1 MAAPRRSD
9 ESLLNRA
16 YGCFAFLGLATLP
29 VGFGLLLDVLHWM
42 NFDEGSTGGT
52 LTMLFGMAL
61 ATPLAIGM
69 VGASIF
75 GIRQTVRFRHP
86 ALVVLSMVS
95 IVCGVGLIVLLPY
108 TPGWNGGPDSPIVD
122 YGMGVAFGIFIAAN
136 LTLAALDRVS
146 RAGDLLRGQI
156 DHGFLRDPI
165 ELADQRR
172 AVGADIQHRLGGRGI
187 LAGQSQHLG
196 VVPPRF
202 AALPIR
208 FLPLAIRL
216 RTHEASHPPAEK

>member
-1 MAAPRRSD
+1 MEVPRRSD

-29 VGFGLLLDVLHWM
+29 VGIGALLYVLHWM

-75 GIRQTVRFRHP
+75 GIWQTVRFRHP

-95 IVCGVGLIVLLPY
+95 IVCGVGLIVLLPH
-108 TPGWNGGPDSPIVD
+108 TQGWNGRPDSPVVD
-122 YGMGVAFGIFIAAN
+122 GGMGVAFGIFIVAN
-136 LTLAALDRVS
+136 LLIPAWWFIK
-146 RAGDLLRGQI
+146 G
-156 DHGFLRDPI
+156 
-165 ELADQRR
+165 RR
-172 AVGADIQHRLGGRGI
+172 HYRSKA
-187 LAGQSQHLG
+187 
-196 VVPPRF
+196 
-202 AALPIR
+202 
-208 FLPLAIRL
+208 
-216 RTHEASHPPAEK
+216 